1 MDLGEAIRQVRESTV
16 AVIRIREAG
25 RKSQGKNKP
34 MAIEYKVSFG
44 TGFCVVSDKYVV
56 TAFHNLNEGKAPTEK
71 DRHYILTVPENGNPA
86 FHFPVIAT
94 PLLREDLD
102 IAVLELGPCV
112 TDGIGLPSLMVT
124 TRPQHDGTRV
134 VTVGFPAPELHG
146 LSMDPQGNY
155 MGGNFFLKSH
165 ANEGIVAARYDLG
178 ALPVYELN
186 VAWHHGESGG
196 PIAVFTDEGAAA
208 FSLMQQYR
216 NVQSPHGILPGP
228 HRGLSLAVIR
238 DELVQLGVSLD
249 AV

>member
-1 MDLGEAIRQVRESTV
+1 VCPHPGAVPRGQSTYTPDWAGHLIVTRRTGDKVDLGEAIRQVRESTV
-16 AVIRIREAG
+16 AVIRIRETG

-44 TGFCVVSDKYVV
+44 SGFCVFGDKYVI

-102 IAVLELGPCV
+102 IAVLEVGPCV
-112 TDGIGLPSLMVT
+112 TDGIGLTPLAVT
-124 TRPQHDGTRV
+124 TRPQGDGTRV
-134 VTVGFPAPELHG
+134 VTVGFPAPELHS

-155 MGGNFFLKSH
+155 VGGDFFLKSH

-186 VAWHHGESGG
+186 VAWHHGESG
-196 PIAVFTDEGAAA
+196 A
-208 FSLMQQYR
+208 Q
-216 NVQSPHGILPGP
+216 
-228 HRGLSLAVIR
+228 
-238 DELVQLGVSLD
+238 
-249 AV
+249 